1 MLAEKSGW
9 NVVRQ
14 FSVCRKEAT
23 GIQEKWT
30 ISQALPVLWSEK
42 TFWHQMVR
50 LIVQPAMEERSGKFI
65 LPIMARGCDREL
77 LNPCQPSRVVYL

>member
-50 LIVQPAMEERSGKFI
+50 LIVQAAMEERSGKFVS
-65 LPIMARGCDREL
+65 PIVARRCYREL
-77 LNPCQPSRVVYL
+77 LNPCQPSRVFHL